1 MQVYTDT
8 HTITAATIPSS
19 AHQSMNQSFIGYRDT
34 GSTVYGSVNTPMKI
48 NGYDVTCL
56 AISSGY
62 YNVILEVDG
71 SPGDIGFW
79 RIKVFNTYLYR
90 HDAQTVTQVNGKT
103 NWSWYPINDPLF
115 TAGQTSDI
123 EIEYHQEIVAEL
135 AIDQGNTGSRYGF
148 HNISDPGG
156 TCGTLHGTIADMYAG
171 ATVLSLHSRIV
182 SSGTE
187 ELLELIVSGDQPN
200 YGWDT
205 MMVDTIHL
213 RRENA
218 AHSTY
223 TDPYTQSTVTKWVWD
238 DLTRAPITTSS
249 SLSGSGGKDIFV
261 NFYTLDRDLQNMKN
275 SETELWSS
283 MIQPVYVHMG
293 EFNFGQQVF
302 EYAWDNTYTG
312 SSYIKRNFNG
322 CGFSTTRFGL
332 QNKRLDR
339 ISWNPGTYQL
349 MVRFFQPTGS
359 SGLELKDQL
368 VEWVRMGDNTFYVEE
383 ATIQKVN
390 DLVTYTWEVFTNP
403 WYSPYYPEE
412 VGMHVPIEV
421 GNYDKNVYIDGYV
434 YDNGASLS
442 HSVSLLNHEPMRIFF
457 RPKDTYDSGPDPL
470 SSQKPVLTGLPSGA
484 NIYGYGDWTSML
496 IDFQD
501 VAAGTYNMTVTLP
514 FTPSNY
520 TVSIQATVGPTQSIL
535 AEQPGTQVA
544 FLTTDANGNVVVENP
559 LLEQRPSATI
569 DGKDLRIYIR
579 TDFTVPQ
586 GLRREIYRNTN
597 DTHAVDTNTL
607 DNLSYNTSHL
617 TSFNNS
623 GVLRLVK
630 DTLTPLNA
638 ESGFIRVNHTYLIG
652 GTTSVSFSTDFRLL
666 FSVNTALLWGA
677 AIKNPSGV
685 LRLTSDGRI
694 PRVERILSGVQT
706 GSSNA
711 VVLANAGFNNTDYK
725 VVQVFPNSKWA
736 AFINSSGNVEVTE
749 AIEGAQ
755 NSSYF
760 YPFLKDDDY
769 VILVFKL

>member
-19 AHQSMNQSFIGYRDT
+19 AHQSMSQNYIGYRDT

-56 AISSGY
+56 AVSSGY
-62 YNVILEVDG
+62 YSVILEVDG

-103 NWSWYPINDPLF
+103 NWTWYPMEDPIF

-123 EIEYHQEIVAEL
+123 EIEYHQEIVGEVM
-135 AIDQGNTGSRYGF
+135 IDQGNSGSRYGF
-148 HNISDPGG
+148 HNIPDPGG
-156 TCGTLHGTIADMYAG
+156 TLGSISGTIADMYAG
-171 ATVLSLHSRIV
+171 STILSLHSRV
-182 SSGTE
+182 TNSTE
-187 ELLELIVSGDQPN
+187 QVFELIVSGAQPN

-205 MMVDTIHL
+205 LMVDTIHL

-218 AHSTY
+218 GYATY
-223 TDPYTQSTVTKWVWD
+223 TDAYYNGTVTKWQWN

-249 SLSGSGGKDIFV
+249 SLSGASGKDIFV

-283 MIQPVYVHMG
+283 MIHPLYVHMG
-293 EFNFGQQVF
+293 EFDFGQQVF

-339 ISWNPGTYQL
+339 ISWNPGSKQL
-349 MVRFFQPTGS
+349 MFRFFQPTGT
-359 SGLELKDQL
+359 GALELKDQL

-383 ATIQKVN
+383 ATVQKVG
-390 DLVTYTWEVFTNP
+390 DLVTYTWEVDTNP

-412 VGMHVPIEV
+412 FGMYVPVEV
-421 GNYDKNVYIDGYV
+421 GNYDKTVYIDGYV

-442 HSVSLLNHEPMRIFF
+442 HSVSLKSHEPMRIFF
-457 RPKDTYDSGPDPL
+457 RPKDAFDGGPDPL

-501 VAAGTYNMTVTLP
+501 VANGTYNMTVTLP
-514 FTPSNY
+514 SSPSNY
-520 TVSIQATVGPTQSIL
+520 TVSIQATVGATQSLL
-535 AEQPGTQVA
+535 AQQPATHVV
-544 FLTTDANGNVVVENP
+544 FLTTDANGSVVVENP
-559 LLEQRPSATI
+559 LLEQRPSSTI
-569 DGKDLRIYIR
+569 DDKDLRIYIR
-579 TDFTVPQ
+579 TDSTVPQ
-586 GLRREIYRNTN
+586 SLRREIYRNTN

-607 DNLSYNTSHL
+607 DNLSFNSSQL

-623 GVLRLVK
+623 GVITLNK
-630 DTLTPLNA
+630 DSLAPLNA
-638 ESGFIRVNHTYLIG
+638 ESGFVRINHTYLIG
-652 GTTSVSFSTDFRLL
+652 GSVSISFSTDFRLL

-677 AIKNPSGV
+677 AMRNPSGV
-685 LRLTSDGRI
+685 LRLTSDGRV
-694 PRVERILSGVQT
+694 PRVERILTGTQSGT
-706 GSSNA
+706 SNA

-749 AIEGAQ
+749 ATAGAQ
-755 NSSYF
+755 GSSYF
-760 YPFLKDDDY
+760 YSFLKTGEY
-769 VILVFKL
+769 AILVFKL